1 MKLNWGLH
9 LDWLD
14 RPEVR
19 AYVYSRCRG
28 LSSQFQCIAE
38 TRASDQ
44 SSQSDVQW
52 ITDIPVDATC
62 SERLSNKL
70 GFVVRSPLLLV
81 KIFWTAFFGVRR

>member
-19 AYVYSRCRG
+19 AYVCSRCHG

-38 TRASDQ
+38 TGASDQ
-44 SSQSDVQW
+44 SSHQSAMDYGYPSGCNVLRMTVEQTR
-52 ITDIPVDATC
+52 IRC
-62 SERLSNKL
+62 
-70 GFVVRSPLLLV
+70 
-81 KIFWTAFFGVRR
+81 